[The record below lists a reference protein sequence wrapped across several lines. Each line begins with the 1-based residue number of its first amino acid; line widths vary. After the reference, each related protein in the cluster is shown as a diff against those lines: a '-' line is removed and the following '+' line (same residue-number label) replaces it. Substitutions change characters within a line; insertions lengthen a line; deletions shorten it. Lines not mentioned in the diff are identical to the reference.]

1 MLPNETDCS
10 GFEKTMNQY
19 CAEVTRL
26 TKILLHA
33 ISRSVV
39 KAKGQISSSGY
50 NLCVHFVVF
59 GVSFSVT

>member
-1 MLPNETDCS
+1 MLPSETDCS

-19 CAEVTRL
+19 CAEVTKL

-39 KAKGQISSSGY
+39 KAKGQPLVIM
-50 NLCVHFVVF
+50 HFMGETF
-59 GVSFSVT
+59 LDVSMES